1 MRGVVLVRSSSM
13 RILNQRGGRSSSARE
28 GHMDSVDE
36 AGETRLS
43 ARGSILDGFH
53 LASVLSD
60 GYRLQHCYYS
70 RGFRAMAQNISQG
83 DLRGRFTVRNS
94 VYSSDVDIVAVPA
107 IGSDPWNTWFD
118 DDSNELWLISDLT
131 REIPNARVLL
141 YDHGKPSARDDL
153 NSLAH
158 NLLNQLHERR
168 LSAKSRR
175 PIFFICHSTGGL
187 VAKAALI
194 IASQASSNMES
205 ILSSCHG
212 IAFFATPHQG
222 STYLYAP
229 EYTQSISTVM
239 KLKYRV
245 PHYLREILKPRHQ
258 QLMHLSNQFKAISA
272 DLKVWTFL
280 ETVDSAINIAGS
292 DTNATV
298 EVHVPIT
305 SIRSGLLGL
314 EHEKEIPLATDHVG
328 TAYFKGQEKTTRTS
342 FIKELQSS
350 VSMAVRLSALVDA
363 PLHVEKE
370 VMIQVNGFFEDTALG
385 VSEETPLKLWSTK
398 VTLHEYLSRG
408 PSGCLRD
415 RLSKTSKM
423 PPGSLDDSSVSSF
436 DSRRSSIHS
445 EPEPDE
451 PVNVTGEKIERAQS
465 RPSIKKSRSFMPMGS
480 PRIHISEP
488 STESYLELGDENIS
502 YDLEEPVVQHGDT
515 PQKEGNSNETGEAPN
530 ERSDVEGSQTKL
542 FNITSGYKGLLPVPL
557 PKRGQRNMMGA
568 DKPRAAPRFD
578 RPEPGSEKLLWIH
591 IPYTHTG
598 WVPSILAKA
607 CADREI
613 PHLIITNRPPLADAI
628 PQLHWD
634 TYWNL
639 IQRRKVVE
647 DRLRQGRSRPV
658 PDKISKAHLESKLI
672 WKFLGSEPPIHL
684 RRTLDQFGYPNLR
697 STIAR
702 DDDQMLWKRTRKSIN
717 LKDEIGDSVRMESDS
732 GVPEVFEDGKV
743 LMVDQLW
750 LWILDQRTIVTFFPN
765 QEATTSEGKLYE
777 QANLHNSI
785 YNELNGDLAR
795 RFETAGDLAALI
807 VQHAVTVLLDRTLH
821 HDLQVL
827 RIFEESISILTESV
841 TKSFKRFRSR
851 GFTINPAQHNKTA
864 DGRTMTEAER
874 DERDIRVARQNRE
887 DLSALLEL
895 RDIMDE
901 LGTIMKLLEEQTT
914 TVKTMARYFED
925 RGYGKVFVE
934 ASLARLDEY
943 RNHVQEMREN
953 TILAQKAVENLLDL
967 KQKQANVDESRLAR
981 WEAEV
986 TQTQSRSVMVF
997 TIFTV
1002 IFLPLSFFTSLFGI
1016 NVREWSGTETNPD
1029 FREMFLIAGP
1039 SSVAIILIA
1048 LLLAF
1053 NERLRETV
1061 TKALAILFGM
1071 ARDFLLAPA
1080 KKVLRLSRSSK
1091 ETLDVH
1097 HEKNRFNRYLSSRRY
1112 PRQLEDDIWKQHP
1125 DRMIPPLPPVAE
1137 YEMMPLGYDYSTK
1150 LREPSRQGISA

>member
-1 MRGVVLVRSSSM
+1 
-13 RILNQRGGRSSSARE
+13 
-28 GHMDSVDE
+28 
-36 AGETRLS
+36 
-43 ARGSILDGFH
+43 
-53 LASVLSD
+53 
-60 GYRLQHCYYS
+60 
-70 RGFRAMAQNISQG
+70 MAQNISQG

-94 VYSSDVDIVAVPA
+94 VHSSDVDIVAVPA
-107 IGSDPWNTWFD
+107 IGSDAWNTWFG
-118 DDSNELWLISDLT
+118 DDSNEPWLISDLT

-141 YDHGKPSARDDL
+141 YDHGKPGARDDL

-158 NLLNQLHERR
+158 NLLNRLHERR

-175 PIFFICHSTGGL
+175 PILFICHSTGGL

-229 EYTQSISTVM
+229 EYTQSICSIM
-239 KLKYRV
+239 RLKYRV
-245 PHYLREILKPRHQ
+245 PHHLREILKPRHQ
-258 QLMHLSNQFKAISA
+258 QLMHLSNQFRAISA

-280 ETVDSAINIAGS
+280 ETVDSAINITGS
-292 DTNATV
+292 DTSATV

-363 PLHVEKE
+363 PLHVKKE

-398 VTLHEYLSRG
+398 VTLHDYLSRG
-408 PSGCLRD
+408 PSECLRD
-415 RLSKTSKM
+415 RLSQTSQM
-423 PPGSLDDSSVSSF
+423 PPGSLDDSSISSF

-445 EPEPDE
+445 ESEPDE
-451 PVNVTGEKIERAQS
+451 PVNVTSEETERTQS
-465 RPSIKKSRSFMPMGS
+465 RPSIKKSRSFMPMAS
-480 PRIHISEP
+480 PKIHISEP
-488 STESYLELGDENIS
+488 STESYLELRDENIS
-502 YDLEEPVVQHGDT
+502 YDLEEPDVQHEDT
-515 PQKEGNSNETGEAPN
+515 PQEEGNSNESGEAPN
-530 ERSDVEGSQTKL
+530 ELSDVEACQTKL
-542 FNITSGYKGLLPVPL
+542 LCALSIPSTFSLSRFINEENWFSKLIRARHLEPHARYVRPSCIYSRQNDASPNNRS
-557 PKRGQRNMMGA
+557 RGMEDPQ
-568 DKPRAAPRFD
+568 
-578 RPEPGSEKLLWIH
+578 
-591 IPYTHTG
+591 
-598 WVPSILAKA
+598 LA
-607 CADREI
+607 
-613 PHLIITNRPPLADAI
+613 LY
-628 PQLHWD
+628 LHWD

-697 STIAR
+697 STTAR

-717 LKDEIGDSVRMESDS
+717 LKDDIGDLVRTESDS
-732 GVPEVFEDGKV
+732 GVPDVFEDGKV

-750 LWILDQRTIVTFFPN
+750 LWILDQRTVVTFFPN

-874 DERDIRVARQNRE
+874 DERDIHVARQNRE

-901 LGTIMKLLEEQTT
+901 LGTIMKLLEQQTT
-914 TVKTMARYFED
+914 TVKTMARYFEG
-925 RGYGKVFVE
+925 RGYGNVFVE

-943 RNHVQEMREN
+943 RNQVQEMREN

-1029 FREMFLIAGP
+1029 FRQMFLIAGP

-1053 NERLRETV
+1053 NERLRETAA
-1061 TKALAILFGM
+1061 KALAILFGM

-1080 KKVLRLSRSSK
+1080 KKVLRLSRSS
-1091 ETLDVH
+1091 EEPLDVH
-1097 HEKNRFNRYLSSRRY
+1097 HEENRFNRYLSSRRY
-1112 PRQLEDDIWKQHP
+1112 RRQLEDDIWKQHP
-1125 DRMIPPLPPVAE
+1125 DRVISPLPPVAE
-1137 YEMMPLGYDYSTK
+1137 YEMMPPGYDYSMK
-1150 LREPSRQGISA
+1150 LRESSRQGISA

>member
-1 MRGVVLVRSSSM
+1 
-13 RILNQRGGRSSSARE
+13 
-28 GHMDSVDE
+28 
-36 AGETRLS
+36 
-43 ARGSILDGFH
+43 
-53 LASVLSD
+53 
-60 GYRLQHCYYS
+60 
-70 RGFRAMAQNISQG
+70 MAQNISQG
-83 DLRGRFTVRNS
+83 DPRGRFTVRNS
-94 VYSSDVDIVAVPA
+94 VHTSDVDIVAVPS
-107 IGSDPWNTWFD
+107 IGSDPWNTWFGD
-118 DDSNELWLISDLT
+118 GSNEPWLITDLT

-141 YDHGKPSARDDL
+141 YDHGEPGARDDL

-158 NLLNQLHERR
+158 NLLKQLHQRR

-187 VAKAALI
+187 VAKAALV

-229 EYTQSISTVM
+229 EYTQSICSIM
-239 KLKYRV
+239 RLKYSI
-245 PHYLREILKPRHQ
+245 PYHLRGILKPRHQ

-280 ETVDSAINIAGS
+280 ETVDSAINIADS
-292 DTNATV
+292 DTSATI

-328 TAYFKGQEKTTRTS
+328 AAYFKDQEKTTRMS

-350 VSMAVRLSALVDA
+350 VSMAVRLSALVDE
-363 PLHVEKE
+363 PLHVKKE
-370 VMIQVNGFFEDTALG
+370 VTIQVNGFFEDPALG

-398 VTLHEYLSRG
+398 VTLHDYLSRG
-408 PSGCLRD
+408 PSECLRD

-423 PPGSLDDSSVSSF
+423 PPGFLDDSSVSSF
-436 DSRRSSIHS
+436 DSRRASIHS
-445 EPEPDE
+445 ESEPDE
-451 PVNVTGEKIERAQS
+451 PVNVTSEKTEQIQPT
-465 RPSIKKSRSFMPMGS
+465 PSLKKSRSFMPMAS
-480 PRIHISEP
+480 PRIHVSEP
-488 STESYLELGDENIS
+488 STESYLELGDGNIS
-502 YDLEEPVVQHGDT
+502 FELDEPVVPQADT
-515 PQKEGNSNETGEAPN
+515 PQKEDSGSEAGEVPN
-530 ERSDVEGSQTKL
+530 KSSDAKASQTRSL
-542 FNITSGYKGLLPVPL
+542 YKELLPVPL

-598 WVPSILAKA
+598 WVPSVLAKA
-607 CADREI
+607 CADRQI
-613 PHLIITNRPPLADAI
+613 PHFLSRFINEENWFSKLIRARHLEPHARYVRPSCIHSRQNDASPSNPSRVTEDPQLALYM
-628 PQLHWD
+628 PYLHWD

-639 IQRRKVVE
+639 IQRRKVVQ

-658 PDKISKAHLESKLI
+658 PDKISKAHLEAKLI
-672 WKFLGSEPPIHL
+672 WKFLGREPPIHL

-697 STIAR
+697 STTAR

-717 LKDEIGDSVRMESDS
+717 LKDEIGESVRLESDS
-732 GVPEVFEDGKV
+732 SVPDVFEDGKV

-750 LWILDQRTIVTFFPN
+750 LWILDQRTVVTFFPN
-765 QEATTSEGKLYE
+765 QEATTSEARLYE

-795 RFETAGDLAALI
+795 RFETAGGLAALI

-901 LGTIMKLLEEQTT
+901 LGTIMKVLEQQTT
-914 TVKTMARYFED
+914 TVKTMARYFAD

-943 RNHVQEMREN
+943 RNQVQEMREN

-1029 FREMFLIAGP
+1029 FRQMFLIAGP
-1039 SSVAIILIA
+1039 SSVAIIVIA

-1053 NERLRETV
+1053 NETLRETV
-1061 TKALAILFGM
+1061 AKAHAILFGM
-1071 ARDFLLAPA
+1071 AQDFLLAPA
-1080 KKVLRLSRSSK
+1080 KKFLHLSRSS
-1091 ETLDVH
+1091 EEPLDVH
-1097 HEKNRFNRYLSSRRY
+1097 HEKNRFDRYLSSRRY
-1112 PRQLEDDIWKQHP
+1112 RRQLEDDIWKQHP
-1125 DRMIPPLPPVAE
+1125 DWMISPLPPVAE
-1137 YEMMPLGYDYSTK
+1137 YEMMPPGYDYSTK
-1150 LREPSRQGISA
+1150 LRESNRQGISA